1 MPHCLPVARL
11 RIRPPAATFSPA
23 RPASKSPANWS
34 GGHRSGAVAPGWIRT
49 FRDPELTRLVEEA
62 IVRNP
67 DLKAAAARVEASR
80 YAVRV
85 AASSLYPRIAG
96 KILGNRQGQE
106 LEWRPR

>member
-1 MPHCLPVARL
+1 MLAGCALKNPPSGGDILTERGARAD
-11 RIRPPAATFSPA
+11 PGQ
-23 RPASKSPANWS
+23 WS
-34 GGHRSGAVAPGWIRT
+34 GSHRSGAVVPGWIRT

-62 IVRNP
+62 VVRNP

-96 KILGNRQGQE
+96 KVLGNRQGHGVG
-106 LEWRPR
+106 WRPR